1 MIHKYQ
7 KFVLHLGGSV
17 LCPNGIDIY
26 YLKNFYSFIK
36 NQIKKNRKFII
47 VVGGGSFA
55 RQYQSLASKV
65 TTHISDNNKDWIGIE
80 ATKINATLLR
90 AVFGNLAHPLIF
102 DERYKIRRFGRY
114 PIIIG
119 SGWEPGW
126 STDFDAFQIA
136 LDFKIK
142 KVTILSET
150 SYIYTADPHQ
160 NKNAKIIKETTWKEY
175 LNLIPKKWKPGM
187 KTPIDPVA
195 ARLAQKRGLE
205 AIEIDG
211 RNFSNF
217 ENLLDGKN
225 FKGTVVH

>member
-17 LCPNGIDIY
+17 LCPNGVDIN
-26 YLKNFYSFIK
+26 YLKRFYSFIK
-36 NQIKKNRKFII
+36 KQLSKKRKFVI

-55 RQYQSLASKV
+55 RRYQALANNV
-65 TTHISDNNKDWIGIE
+65 TTKVSDSDKDWIGIE
-80 ATKINATLLR
+80 ATKINAVLLR
-90 AVFGNLAHPLIF
+90 AVFGGLAHPLIF
-102 DERYKIRRFGRY
+102 DKRYKIKRFGRY

-119 SGWEPGW
+119 SGWKPGW

-142 KVTILSET
+142 KVIILSET
-150 SYIYTADPHQ
+150 DYIYTANPHKS
-160 NKNAKIIKETTWKEY
+160 KNAKIIRETTWKEY
-175 LNLIPKKWKPGM
+175 MDLIPRKWMPGL

-205 AIEIDG
+205 AIEING
-211 RNFSNF
+211 RNLSNF